1 MIEVNEKS
9 QCCGCAACVDRCPV
23 NCISLREDEEGFCYP
38 YVDNEVCVSCG
49 LCTRVCP
56 VLNRS
61 IEKRPLCQY
70 AALNPDMSIRSSSS
84 SGGLFSI
91 LARYVIDKG
100 GVVFGASFDESW
112 NVHHNM
118 VSTVDDL
125 SALRGSKY
133 VQSDSRN
140 IYLEVER
147 QLKSDKMV
155 LFSGTPCQV
164 AALRLYLGR
173 EYPGLLC
180 VDVICHGVPSPR
192 IWRDYLVKLGDLR
205 PVGTQLVGISFR
217 DKVGGWKE
225 YNFTVKFGDG
235 SQLSESHEDN
245 CYMKG
250 FLRDIYLR
258 PSCYDCPAKAGRS
271 GSDITL
277 GDYWGIQD
285 AHPEMDDDM
294 GVSVVLLNSEKGLEL
309 FESLDCDKVATSY
322 DAVVRANP
330 SLIYSVNKPF
340 RRDKMF
346 KAILNN
352 GVGTVNREL
361 RKTKR
366 LNSLLKRWNR
376 LTSAIWK

>member
-1 MIEVNEKS
+1 
-9 QCCGCAACVDRCPV
+9 
-23 NCISLREDEEGFCYP
+23 
-38 YVDNEVCVSCG
+38 
-49 LCTRVCP
+49 
-56 VLNRS
+56 
-61 IEKRPLCQY
+61 
-70 AALNPDMSIRSSSS
+70 
-84 SGGLFSI
+84 
-91 LARYVIDKG
+91 
-100 GVVFGASFDESW
+100 
-112 NVHHNM
+112 
-118 VSTVDDL
+118 
-125 SALRGSKY
+125 
-133 VQSDSRN
+133 
-140 IYLEVER
+140 
-147 QLKSDKMV
+147 MV

>member
-1 MIEVNEKS
+1 
-9 QCCGCAACVDRCPV
+9 
-23 NCISLREDEEGFCYP
+23 
-38 YVDNEVCVSCG
+38 
-49 LCTRVCP
+49 
-56 VLNRS
+56 
-61 IEKRPLCQY
+61 
-70 AALNPDMSIRSSSS
+70 
-84 SGGLFSI
+84 
-91 LARYVIDKG
+91 
-100 GVVFGASFDESW
+100 
-112 NVHHNM
+112 
-118 VSTVDDL
+118 
-125 SALRGSKY
+125 
-133 VQSDSRN
+133 
-140 IYLEVER
+140 
-147 QLKSDKMV
+147 
-155 LFSGTPCQV
+155 
-164 AALRLYLGR
+164 
-173 EYPGLLC
+173 
-180 VDVICHGVPSPR
+180 
-192 IWRDYLVKLGDLR
+192 
-205 PVGTQLVGISFR
+205 
-217 DKVGGWKE
+217 
-225 YNFTVKFGDG
+225 
-235 SQLSESHEDN
+235 
-245 CYMKG
+245 MKG

-285 AHPEMDDDM
+285 AHPEMDDNM

-340 RRDKMF
+340 RRDEMF